1 MCGISE
7 FFNVFIKDSQDFS
20 CSADAIQMFCTSR
33 LNEKNYTEFISK
45 MDFNTLPA
53 TTQQSVESSETFEND
68 LESKPTAFLHHEEA
82 LAIVEN
88 EISEI
93 IKSDPLLHY
102 LPSGVTLD
110 ELNNMLAL
118 EHGRAMTVIVRRAD
132 NQTCSVVVEQK
143 ATVIDLKK
151 AFQRHFTLKLKR
163 EGCERCISWR
173 YIWKTYWLY
182 YAGQKLT
189 ENDKPLKVYGIENN
203 SELTFIKR
211 LRNNV

>member
-1 MCGISE
+1 
-7 FFNVFIKDSQDFS
+7 
-20 CSADAIQMFCTSR
+20 
-33 LNEKNYTEFISK
+33 

-53 TTQQSVESSETFEND
+53 TTQQSVESSETPEND
-68 LESKPTAFLHHEEA
+68 LEPKPNPPLLHHEEA

-118 EHGRAMTVIVRRAD
+118 EHGRAMTVIIRRAD

-151 AFQRHFTLKLKR
+151 AFQRHFTLKQKR
-163 EGCERCISWR
+163 EGSERCLSWR
-173 YIWKTYWLY
+173 YIWKTYWLH

-189 ENDKPLKVYGIENN
+189 KNDKPLKEYGIENN

-211 LRNNV
+211 LRSQ

>member
-1 MCGISE
+1 MNI
-7 FFNVFIKDSQDFS
+7 
-20 CSADAIQMFCTSR
+20 
-33 LNEKNYTEFISK
+33 K
-45 MDFNTLPA
+45 MDFNTPPA
-53 TTQQSVESSETFEND
+53 TTQQSVESSETPEND
-68 LESKPTAFLHHEEA
+68 LESKPTPLLHHEEA

-151 AFQRHFTLKLKR
+151 AFQRHFTLK
-163 EGCERCISWR
+163 
-173 YIWKTYWLY
+173 
-182 YAGQKLT
+182 QV
-189 ENDKPLKVYGIENN
+189 N
-203 SELTFIKR
+203 
-211 LRNNV
+211 